1 MRTRRLIIAGT
12 LAAGLALAGCGGSA
26 VVHHAAHHAASA
38 APAAP
43 TAPALS
49 APALS
54 ARQERRECAALRWR
68 AKPANSGTSVETG
81 LRLAEL
87 AVTGRYPVAAAGAYA
102 ILSQAVSDQC
112 PGLTW
117 TLGYLPQN

>member
-49 APALS
+49 A
-54 ARQERRECAALRWR
+54 RQERRECAAL
-68 AKPANSGTSVETG
+68 
-81 LRLAEL
+81 
-87 AVTGRYPVAAAGAYA
+87 PVVG
-102 ILSQAVSDQC
+102 QACQQRD
-112 PGLTW
+112 
-117 TLGYLPQN
+117 